1 MMTFGAAQA
10 FDAGRDV
17 SVLAAQA
24 KLTASETAHRA
35 VDSALQMLGGAGYV
49 KPHPV
54 ERMYRDQRVTEI
66 YEGTSEIQRLLIARA
81 IRAESIGAAA

>member
-1 MMTFGAAQA
+1 
-10 FDAGRDV
+10 
-17 SVLAAQA
+17 
-24 KLTASETAHRA
+24 
-35 VDSALQMLGGAGYV
+35 V